1 MNITHSLA
9 AALLVATS
17 AAFPALA
24 QDAATQAILDAN
36 QQAAVQQVQQY
47 NEQMR
52 QVASDNADQA
62 RKSMSQHDN
71 GGAIDLDRLFGL
83 VPQESAPVVAS
94 PQATTSAPHH
104 RYHHRRR
111 HSS

>member
-1 MNITHSLA
+1 MKISYG
-9 AALLVATS
+9 LVAAVFISTS
-17 AAFPALA
+17 AAFPAFA

-52 QVASDNADQA
+52 QVADENATQA
-62 RKSMSQHDN
+62 RKSMEQNH

-83 VPQESAPVVAS
+83 VEPEPAPVAAP
-94 PQATTSAPHH
+94 PQATIATTHH
-104 RYHHRRR
+104 RYHHRRK
-111 HSS
+111 HAS